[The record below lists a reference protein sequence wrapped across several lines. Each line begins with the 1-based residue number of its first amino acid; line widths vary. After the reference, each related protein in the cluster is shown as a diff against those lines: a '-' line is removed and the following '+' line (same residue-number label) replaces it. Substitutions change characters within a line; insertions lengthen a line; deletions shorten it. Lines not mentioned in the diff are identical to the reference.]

1 MELPDARRL
10 LEGGLRYERGGAS
23 DRALKQYEAVLDAT
37 SDPAIMAAALTRIA
51 HTRRVRCE
59 WDEALAAARE
69 AVGIASAG
77 ALDREHGE
85 ALNAEASIHHSR
97 GDLDLADSFYA
108 RVLEVTED
116 PRVRGMALQNRGAV
130 AAVQG
135 DLSAAE
141 IHFGEAHEAFS
152 RAADVSGQAHVL
164 NSYTA
169 IALDREDFALAE
181 ERAIRAIVAARA
193 IGDLDL
199 LGIAR
204 SNQAEALGGLGRFSE
219 AEAAATQALGHF
231 ESTGNSWLRA
241 QCLRML
247 GELTER
253 QDEPEMARRFYK
265 RALALAEEIGTAGQ
279 FDDLRM
285 RLESLPEQ

>member
-1 MELPDARRL
+1 MADARRL
-10 LEGGLRYERGGAS
+10 LEGGLRYERGGAV
-23 DRALKQYEAVLDAT
+23 DRALKQYEAILEST
-37 SDPAIMAAALTRIA
+37 TEPSLLAAALIRIA

-59 WDEALAAARE
+59 WDEALAAARN
-69 AVGIASAG
+69 AVTTAAG
-77 ALDREHGE
+77 AGLDREHGE

-97 GDLDLADSFYA
+97 GELDLAASLYA
-108 RVLEVTED
+108 RILEVTD
-116 PRVRGMALQNRGAV
+116 DQRVRGMALQNGGAV

-135 DLSAAE
+135 DLDAAE
-141 IHFGEAHEAFS
+141 RRFAQAHEAFA
-152 RAADVSGQAHVL
+152 RAGDGSGQAHVL

-169 IALDREDFALAE
+169 VALDRKEFAVAE
-181 ERAIRAIVAARA
+181 ERAGRAIEAARA

-204 SNQAEALGGLGRFSE
+204 SNQAEALGELGRYPD

-241 QCLRML
+241 QCLRLL

-253 QDEPEMARRFYK
+253 QSEPETARRFYT
-265 RALALAEEIGTAGQ
+265 RALALAEEIGAEAQ
-279 FDDLRM
+279 FDALRE
-285 RLESLPEQ
+285 RLASLPGG